1 MRVADGP
8 GERVETCAE
17 VSGTAEAALCNG
29 TPVDL
34 ATISPFR
41 QHSWHPT
48 GRKTTGF
55 KPAFPAFPVISGW
68 RGSRGATRQ
77 PLNYCS
83 GLRFSERAART
94 TGRSL
99 AKEAK
104 RELRD
109 EGRKEI
115 TDMTTSTLP
124 LRSSKCRSGARRL
137 CRTTLFAA
145 LVLGAPLAHGES
157 ADDEAADR
165 RIEITSSAAS
175 WDNLSELF
183 LGNTPASPF
192 GDGSV
197 FVMRGELRNKGTSSV
212 HHVVLRYE
220 LLDASGKVLHDAE
233 GYNRAAEAM
242 RPDEEGAVRSEQVVP
257 LAPGATDSYRMVFF
271 HDEVPRFASQRVRV
285 VEVHDQPP
293 AGGPAKAA
301 AADPARGATPAA
313 ASLTPPAASAAKP
326 LATGKET
333 AQ

>member
-1 MRVADGP
+1 
-8 GERVETCAE
+8 
-17 VSGTAEAALCNG
+17 
-29 TPVDL
+29 L
-34 ATISPFR
+34 ATISPCR

-68 RGSRGATRQ
+68 RRPRGATRQ
-77 PLNYCS
+77 FLNSCS
-83 GLRFSERAART
+83 GLRFFARGTYTRTQLRKSALQRA
-94 TGRSL
+94 L
-99 AKEAK
+99 Q
-104 RELRD
+104 D

-115 TDMTTSTLP
+115 TGMHTSILP
-124 LRSSKCRSGARRL
+124 APSSMCRSGARRF

-145 LVLGAPLAHGES
+145 LMLVAPLVHAGER
-157 ADDEAADR
+157 ARDPEDR

-197 FVMRGELRNKGTSSV
+197 FVMRGELRNKGTTSV
-212 HHVVLRYE
+212 HHIVLRYE

-242 RPDEEGAVRSEQVVP
+242 RPDEEGAVRSERVVP

-285 VEVHDQPP
+285 VEIHEQPP
-293 AGGPAKAA
+293 AAGQGETGAEG
-301 AADPARGATPAA
+301 PARGETPRA
-313 ASLTPPAASAAKP
+313 ASVVPSARGTANPATK
-326 LATGKET
+326 GT
-333 AQ
+333 AE